1 MNFCRPYKLHTLV
14 KNACSYTVFIFSRFP
29 LRNARRKSTAVK
41 RTAGADDEDFLDSME
56 SSPNNSITS
65 VNSLASLLK
74 EKMQVNNLFFLQFS

>member
-1 MNFCRPYKLHTLV
+1 MEATAGYRF
-14 KNACSYTVFIFSRFP
+14 FICSRFP

-74 EKMQVNNLFFLQFS
+74 EKMQVSNSPMFSLQFFKS